1 MKNSFKEKISMFER
15 NPKIT
20 IICTVLIFS
29 LILDF
34 LLTNAIQLI
43 ETDEIKIRVKH
54 PVYHHTFKKN
64 SKSTESYRGNKY
76 TFFGEHKITIFT
88 NSLGFKG
95 QSIREVPLKSENH
108 RILFIGDSFTEGV
121 SLDYEDTFVGFI
133 DLALQK
139 KQIEVR
145 IGVS

>member
-1 MKNSFKEKISMFER
+1 MKDSFKEKNSIFER

-43 ETDEIKIRVKH
+43 EKDEIKIRVKH

-64 SKSTESYRGNKY
+64 SKSTEPYRGNKY
-76 TFFGEHKITIFT
+76 TFFGGHKITIFT

-95 QSIREVPLKSENH
+95 KSIREVPLKSDNH

-139 KQIEVR
+139 K
-145 IGVS
+145 